1 MCFVCDACGYKSVDV
16 KPGGE
21 TCDKGVE
28 FTLKIGHNE
37 GDGRDRQ
44 VDLSRD
50 VIKSA
55 DAMVPEIYPC
65 DPAAEPYTRCSAEEI
80 TFIEKITAAIG
91 AEPAEA
97 SSQAPPSPQ
106 LDFPRP
112 CP

>member
-1 MCFVCDACGYKSVDV
+1 MAPLRRLAAALVLALLLADSTVDARRQ
-16 KPGGE
+16 KPGEKQAKQG
-21 TCDKGVE
+21 KKAAK
-28 FTLKIGHNE
+28 L
-37 GDGRDRQ
+37 
-44 VDLSRD
+44 
-50 VIKSA
+50 KSA